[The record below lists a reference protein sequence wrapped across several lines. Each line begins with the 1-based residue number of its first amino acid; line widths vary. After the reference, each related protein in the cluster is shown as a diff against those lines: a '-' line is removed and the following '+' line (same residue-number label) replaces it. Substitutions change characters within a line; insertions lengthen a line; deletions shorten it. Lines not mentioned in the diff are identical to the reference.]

1 MKNQLDLIDRMT
13 RLMDGIESGA
23 VSIDKAKAMTQ
34 AADVVVQ
41 VMKTEAAVYAAS
53 EGGLMPS
60 FLKLG
65 GERTEISS
73 EREARMKRLSRA

>member
-1 MKNQLDLIDRMT
+1 MKNQLDLIERMT

-53 EGGLMPS
+53 
-60 FLKLG
+60 
-65 GERTEISS
+65 
-73 EREARMKRLSRA
+73 